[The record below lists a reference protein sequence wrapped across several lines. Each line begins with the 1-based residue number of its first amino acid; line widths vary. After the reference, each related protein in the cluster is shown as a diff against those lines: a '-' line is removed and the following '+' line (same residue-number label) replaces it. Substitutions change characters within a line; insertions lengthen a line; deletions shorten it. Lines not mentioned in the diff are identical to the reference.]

1 VREEETAQFE
11 EDIAKGIAEGIGN
24 PVFRVD
30 AAGAVF
36 LSGSPLPEG
45 TP

>member
-1 VREEETAQFE
+1 VREEQAAQFE
-11 EDIAKGIAEGIGN
+11 EEIARGIAEGIRN

-36 LSGSPLPEG
+36 LSGFPLPEG